1 MYLYPAAPSR
11 GLPLRRRRPFL
22 GLGQGTTS
30 PYCVS
35 FSDDGVTPES
45 LDFETTQA
53 ECVSH
58 GGKYIGPFP
67 NTPVTVNAPVNLN
80 PPVSGGHV
88 ASFQSSSPGSLFGA
102 GALGYV
108 GLGLGVIGLLAIL
121 RGRRR

>member
-1 MYLYPAAPSR
+1 MYLFPAAPSVPFR
-11 GLPLRRRRPFL
+11 KRRPFL

-30 PYCVS
+30 PYCVYYA
-35 FSDDGVTPES
+35 DDGITPES
-45 LDFETTQA
+45 FDFETTQA

-67 NTPVTVNAPVNLN
+67 NTPVTVN
-80 PPVSGGHV
+80 PPVSSARV
-88 ASFQSSSPGSLFGA
+88 QSSQSSSQGSLFGA